1 MIRIGIRSDLEFI
14 PEAARLGCDYLELPL
29 SRIQALSDA
38 EFAELAEY
46 LDALGLRAEVMH
58 DMLPSSVRVTGP
70 DVQARVQHAYLDSAF
85 ARAKRLGAEVI
96 AFDAAKVRQVPAGF
110 DFPLARRQAGNFLRI
125 AQGHAAVTGL
135 RLAVQNL
142 RTAECNLINTVSEA
156 ALMAA
161 LLQLDNVGV
170 LADTVQMAFAAEPL
184 DAVERCCGALEH
196 VHAGCALTRRLP
208 REGDG
213 EDYAAL
219 FRALA
224 RMGYAGR
231 VGAVAAEPFS
241 TKDAEAALA
250 CLRSAREAS
259 LT

>member
-14 PEAARLGCDYLELPL
+14 PEAVRLGCDYLELPL

-96 AFDAAKVRQVPAGF
+96 AFDAAKARQVPAGF

-135 RLAVQNL
+135 RLA
-142 RTAECNLINTVSEA
+142 C
-156 ALMAA
+156 
-161 LLQLDNVGV
+161 LLYTSC
-170 LADTVQMAFAAEPL
+170 ADSAPMIMS
-184 DAVERCCGALEH
+184 C
-196 VHAGCALTRRLP
+196 
-208 REGDG
+208 
-213 EDYAAL
+213 
-219 FRALA
+219 LA
-224 RMGYAGR
+224 R
-231 VGAVAAEPFS
+231 VARKSSRYFS
-241 TKDAEAALA
+241 SETTL
-250 CLRSAREAS
+250 
-259 LT
+259 